1 MIFVISSQII
11 PESHRANV
19 MNLYRVPMN
28 VITCTALLGL
38 NLEMFAQD
46 KRLMFLLCLALS
58 MIGFLISN
66 AFIKATSKTNH
77 VVDLGNDKTERVNLL
92 PSENEDVL

>member
-1 MIFVISSQII
+1 MIYSQII

-46 KRLMFLLCLALS
+46 KRLMFLFCLALS
-58 MIGFLISN
+58 MIGFLVSN
-66 AFIKATSKTNH
+66 AFIKATSKTTH